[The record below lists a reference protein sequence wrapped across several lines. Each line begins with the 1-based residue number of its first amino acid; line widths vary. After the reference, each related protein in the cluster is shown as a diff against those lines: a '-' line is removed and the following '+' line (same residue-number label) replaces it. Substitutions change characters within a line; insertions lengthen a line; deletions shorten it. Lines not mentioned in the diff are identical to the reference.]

1 MNRNRLIRAGAAFVA
16 AGIYLA
22 FASGGCRQENQDEM
36 TAAPPVQADQQ
47 ASATNGAAQ
56 PAGASQARLYEG
68 FGNYKRPVTTSSP
81 EAQAWFDQ
89 GIQLLY
95 GFNHDEAIRS
105 FQKAA
110 DIDPDCPM
118 AWWGVA
124 YANGL
129 HINNPVMGEAK
140 SRAAY
145 AAAQEAMKRIDKAS
159 PVEQALIRAVDKRYA
174 AEPPQDR
181 RPLDEAYAAAME
193 EAWKAFPNDPDVGS
207 LFAESLMNLQ
217 PWDYWTH
224 DGQPKGRIND
234 IVAAIEKSLEI
245 RPDHPGANHFYIHA
259 VEASNDPDRATV
271 AAERLGALV
280 PGSGH
285 LVHMPSHIFI
295 RTGRYADAAQA
306 NVKAA
311 ATDEAYFAIA
321 PKPEFYSLYYLHNLH
336 FLAYASMMAGHY
348 QDSLEAAHRLETQA
362 PEDFVRE
369 YVTVADGVM
378 PAKLHVLVRFGKWN
392 EILSEPEPPEYRLLS
407 RAIWRYARGVAL
419 ANLGRPDEAA
429 RELTAFDEVA
439 AKIDDT
445 WFVGN
450 NPASVIIRM
459 ARGMLA
465 GEMAYKAG
473 RVEEGFTHLRDAV
486 KAEDELVYDEPPGW
500 MQPVRHALG
509 ALLLDDGRFAEA
521 EEVFRKD
528 LAKHPNNGWSLL
540 GLEQALAGL
549 GKTDE
554 LAQVAA
560 QRQQAWANADVTP
573 PSSCYCKPE

>member
-1 MNRNRLIRAGAAFVA
+1 
-16 AGIYLA
+16 
-22 FASGGCRQENQDEM
+22 
-36 TAAPPVQADQQ
+36 
-47 ASATNGAAQ
+47 
-56 PAGASQARLYEG
+56 
-68 FGNYKRPVTTSSP
+68 
-81 EAQAWFDQ
+81 
-89 GIQLLY
+89 
-95 GFNHDEAIRS
+95 
-105 FQKAA
+105 
-110 DIDPDCPM
+110 
-118 AWWGVA
+118 
-124 YANGL
+124 
-129 HINNPVMGEAK
+129 
-140 SRAAY
+140 
-145 AAAQEAMKRIDKAS
+145 
-159 PVEQALIRAVDKRYA
+159 
-174 AEPPQDR
+174 
-181 RPLDEAYAAAME
+181 
-193 EAWKAFPNDPDVGS
+193 
-207 LFAESLMNLQ
+207 
-217 PWDYWTH
+217 
-224 DGQPKGRIND
+224 
-234 IVAAIEKSLEI
+234 
-245 RPDHPGANHFYIHA
+245 
-259 VEASNDPDRATV
+259 
-271 AAERLGALV
+271 
-280 PGSGH
+280 
-285 LVHMPSHIFI
+285 
-295 RTGRYADAAQA
+295 
-306 NVKAA
+306 VKAA
-311 ATDEAYFAIA
+311 ATDEAYFAVA

-348 QDSLEAAHRLETQA
+348 QDSMEAAQRLETQA

-429 RELTAFDEVA
+429 RELKAFDEVA

-521 EEVFRKD
+521 EEVFRQD

-540 GLEQALAGL
+540 GLEQALQGL

-560 QRQQAWANADVTP
+560 QRQEAWAGADVTP